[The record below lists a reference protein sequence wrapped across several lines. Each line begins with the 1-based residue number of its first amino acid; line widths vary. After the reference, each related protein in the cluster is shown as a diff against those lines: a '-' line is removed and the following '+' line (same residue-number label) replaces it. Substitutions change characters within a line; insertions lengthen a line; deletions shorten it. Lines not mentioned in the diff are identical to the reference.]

1 MFDRVEQAPDALAL
15 VDRGGRFTWDE
26 VSRRICTAAHALLD
40 IGFQHGRLAVL
51 GSNCAATVIAYAS
64 ARLAGVGVILVNYH
78 STADEVSYLLVD
90 GGATAIWAS
99 SDCLPIAHQAA
110 SRLGIPVLSDDGPEA
125 WTARLGLLRTPPAI
139 TLLATTDLIYTS
151 GTTGRPKGVEIPSQP
166 APTVRDRMEI
176 VARHHMT
183 GLGPRLV
190 SGPLYHAGPHA
201 AVGLLLTGSPVVLMG
216 HFDAED
222 ALTAIETHRIAT
234 TVMVPTHLIRL
245 LSLPEDKRQRADVSS
260 LRMVALTG
268 AICPFP
274 VKKAMIEWFGPV
286 VREAYG
292 GSESGI
298 ISYITSDDWLSHP
311 GSVGQVQAPF
321 HALVLDEHGSPCP
334 PGQNGQLYFED
345 ATGRGIRYHNDPEK
359 TEAAHLRPGVFTLGD
374 LGHVDADGFLHI
386 TGRVI
391 DMVISGGVNIYPAEC
406 ERILSSHPA
415 VKDVAVFGRP
425 DDEMGERLVGLVS
438 TLDEDTTPESLIS
451 FCRRAIAAYK
461 VPKQLVL
468 VPEIPRSAMGKV
480 DKAAARDLF
489 ATLTQTRRRPTA
501 EKPDLVES
509 PPASSGTPVP
519 PNGD

>member
-1 MFDRVEQAPDALAL
+1 MTASSNRGLFDMVKRAPDDLAL
-15 VDRGGRFTWDE
+15 VDRNGRMTWDE
-26 VSRRICTAAHALLD
+26 VSRRICNAAHALLD
-40 IGFQHGRLAVL
+40 IGFQNGRLAVL

-64 ARLAGVGVILVNYH
+64 ALVAGVGVILVNYY
-78 STADEVSYLLVD
+78 STADEVRYLLVD
-90 GGATAIWAS
+90 GGATSIWAS
-99 SDCLPIAHQAA
+99 SDCLSIAHEAA
-110 SRLGIPVLSDDGPEA
+110 AQLGIPVLSDGPEQ
-125 WTARLGLLRTPPAI
+125 WTPRLGLHHSAPPAD
-139 TLLATTDLIYTS
+139 TLPATTDLIYTS

-176 VARHHMT
+176 LARHHMT
-183 GLGPRLV
+183 GLGPHLV

-201 AVGLLLTGSPVVLMG
+201 AVGLLLTGSPVFLMG

-222 ALTAIETHRIAT
+222 ALTAIEKHRIAT
-234 TVMVPTHLIRL
+234 TVMVPTHLVRL
-245 LSLPEDKRQRADVSS
+245 LSLPEDKRRRADVSS

-268 AICPFP
+268 ATCPLP
-274 VKKAMIEWFGPV
+274 VKRAMIEWFGPV

-298 ISYITSDDWLSHP
+298 ISYITSQDWLSHP

-321 HALVLDEHGSPCP
+321 GALVLDEDGSPCP

-345 ATGRGIRYHNDPEK
+345 ATGRGVRYHNDPEK

-374 LGHVDADGFLHI
+374 MGHVDAEGYLYI

-415 VKDVAVFGRP
+415 VKDIAVFGQP

-438 TLDEDTTPESLIS
+438 TLDEDTAPESLIS
-451 FCRRAIAAYK
+451 FCRRSIAGYK
-461 VPKQLVL
+461 VPRQLVL

-480 DKAAARDLF
+480 DKAAARELF
-489 ATLTQTRRRPTA
+489 AALTETR
-501 EKPDLVES
+501 
-509 PPASSGTPVP
+509 
-519 PNGD
+519 

>member
-1 MFDRVEQAPDALAL
+1 MISRSIDPC
-15 VDRGGRFTWDE
+15 GRLTWDE
-26 VSRRICTAAHALLD
+26 VSRRICNAAQALLD
-40 IGFQHGRLAVL
+40 IGFQNGRLAVL

-78 STADEVSYLLVD
+78 STADEVSYLLED

-99 SDCLPIAHQAA
+99 SDCLPIAHEAA
-110 SRLGIPVLSDDGPEA
+110 TRLGIPVLSDDEPEQGNFRIGVMRA
-125 WTARLGLLRTPPAI
+125 AAPAD
-139 TLLATTDLIYTS
+139 TLPATTDLIYTS

-166 APTVRDRMEI
+166 APTVRDRMDI

-183 GLGPRLV
+183 GLGPHLV

-216 HFDAED
+216 HFDAEE
-222 ALTAIETHRIAT
+222 ALTAIESHRIAT
-234 TVMVPTHLIRL
+234 TVMVPTHLVRL
-245 LSLPEDKRQRADVSS
+245 LSLPEDRRRRADVSS
-260 LRMVALTG
+260 LGMVALTG

-274 VKKAMIEWFGPV
+274 VKRAIIEWFGPV

-298 ISYITSDDWLSHP
+298 ISYITSEDWLSHP
-311 GSVGQVQAPF
+311 GSVGHVQAPF
-321 HALVLDEHGSPCP
+321 GALVLDEGGSPCT
-334 PGQNGQLYFED
+334 PGQSGQLYFED

-374 LGHVDADGFLHI
+374 LGHVDADGYLYI

-406 ERILSSHPA
+406 ERILSAHPA
-415 VKDVAVFGRP
+415 VKDVALFGRP
-425 DDEMGERLVGLVS
+425 DDDMGEQLVGLVS
-438 TLDEDTTPESLIS
+438 ALDGDTTPESLLT
-451 FCRRAIAAYK
+451 FCRRSIAAYK
-461 VPKQLVL
+461 VPKELVL

-480 DKAAARDLF
+480 DKAAARELF
-489 ATLTQTRRRPTA
+489 AALTQTR
-501 EKPDLVES
+501 
-509 PPASSGTPVP
+509 
-519 PNGD
+519 